1 MNKIF
6 RFAAIAAAAIA
17 LFACEKPSQ
26 NNNEEPDKP
35 GTEIP
40 DVPEEDKVIDYT
52 EDIEFRIE
60 QKSLSADSAEFTVTH
75 NGTDQDIWYAFVT
88 SSTNVNVSI
97 ENMVE
102 SLTAGDGKVKGLS
115 GTEKTLG
122 FGGLEGDV
130 KYTFIVFAITED
142 GDVYGTPNFVRFTT
156 PISFG
161 PNPAWTVEYTGRGF
175 IGEYEYEHTVSV
187 NSTDSNPYFMTIV
200 TKERYES
207 TEIKTLLN
215 EELKAFTDFIQS
227 YNNYYGIE
235 STVADWS
242 YTGSAIDA
250 FGIELG
256 YTYVAMA
263 IGVTAKG
270 DLTGLYAVSEEFEPY
285 EEEMTPEYASW
296 LGSWTLT
303 GANGVAY
310 NVTFTKKKSNVSYF
324 MRGWETPDFDVVVDW
339 YPGDNFWI
347 IWSQYIGTYTSADYG
362 DFDLYFAPANYV
374 EQGQEVYATD
384 GLPICIG
391 CDMPNGER
399 MVIGYGEDD
408 KALYTHMRFAGVWFD
423 GVGGITATTD
433 FPTFPLT
440 VAPLGS
446 TASATRGCA
455 VTLSDSALIKRLEAC
470 APASVPR
477 KPLTRSAIR

>member
-6 RFAAIAAAAIA
+6 KYVVIAAAAFA
-17 LFACEKPSQ
+17 LIACEKTPQ
-26 NNNEEPDKP
+26 ETGKEPEKP
-35 GTEIP
+35 GNEIP
-40 DVPEEDKVIDYT
+40 KEEIEYT
-52 EDIEFRIE
+52 EDIEFVIE
-60 QKSLSADSAEFTVTH
+60 QKSVNANSAQFTITH
-75 NGTDQDIWYAFVT
+75 NGTDDDTWYAFAT
-88 SSTNVNVSI
+88 LSSNVNLSI

-102 SLTAGDGKVKGLS
+102 ELTADGGKVTGLSS
-115 GTEKTLG
+115 GTEKTIT
-122 FGGLEGDV
+122 LENLDGDT

-142 GDVYGTPNFVRFTT
+142 GDLYGSHNYVRFTT

-175 IGEYEYEHTVSV
+175 IGEYEYEHTVTV
-187 NSTDSNPYFMTIV
+187 TSTDSNPYFMTIV
-200 TKERYES
+200 TKERYEN
-207 TEIKTLLN
+207 TNIRTLLN

-227 YNNYYGIE
+227 YNNHYGIE

-242 YTGSAIDA
+242 YTESAIDA
-250 FGIELG
+250 FGIDLG

-296 LGSWTLT
+296 LGTWTMT
-303 GANGVAY
+303 GANGVSFD
-310 NVTFTKKKSNVSYF
+310 VTFTKDKSNTSYI
-324 MRGWETPDFDVVVDW
+324 MTGWETDDFDVIVDW
-339 YPGDNFWI
+339 YPSDNFWI
-347 IWSQYIGTYTSADYG
+347 LWSQFIGTYTSAGYG

-374 EQGQEVYATD
+374 EDGQEVYTTD

-391 CDMPNGER
+391 CDLPSGEK
-399 MVIGYGEDD
+399 VITGYAEDD
-408 KALYTHMRFAGVWFD
+408 KTLYTHMRFAGVWYD

-440 VAPLGS
+440 VSPCASTFSAPSEL
-446 TASATRGCA
+446 ATVSRKA
-455 VTLSDSALIKRLEAC
+455 VNIVP
-470 APASVPR
+470 PAR
-477 KPLTRSAIR
+477 FELYRF